1 MAGRVDEVLL
11 RVAFK
16 IIQYKWC
23 LIQVAF
29 AYTYELR
36 PHLDLLL
43 CILSLDDS
51 WQKYRISAALKGIP
65 DDRDGLF
72 DIIQR
77 SKNHYH
83 KRAYQCIKCLV
94 ALFSSCPAA
103 HQILLTNVEF
113 KRKWSAA
120 VDWLHEEL
128 DRPYPAGNNQYVY

>member
-1 MAGRVDEVLL
+1 M
-11 RVAFK
+11 
-16 IIQYKWC
+16 QTQ
-23 LIQVAF
+23 QVAF

-43 CILSLDDS
+43 CVLTLEDS
-51 WQKYRISAALKGIP
+51 WQKHRITAVFKGIP

-103 HQILLTNVEF
+103 HQILLSSVDF
-113 KRKWSAA
+113 KRKWTAA

-128 DRPYPAGNNQYVY
+128 DRPYPAGNNQYAPSIISLFAFQSIPINSNRI